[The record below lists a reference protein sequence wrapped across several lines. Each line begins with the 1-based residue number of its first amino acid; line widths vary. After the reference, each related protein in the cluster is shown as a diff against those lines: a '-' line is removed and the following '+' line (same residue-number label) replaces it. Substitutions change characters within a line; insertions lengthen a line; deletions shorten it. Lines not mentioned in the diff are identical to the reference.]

1 MTDPISPAERIQ
13 VVDILRGFA
22 IFGIL
27 LVNMELFNSP
37 IYQVMMGLQVWD
49 RLADRAADL
58 AIRFLAEGKFYTIF
72 SFLFGFGLAMQ
83 MTRAESRGARFV
95 PLYARRLSVLLLIGA
110 MHAVLLWMGD
120 ILMSY
125 AVLGFLLILFR
136 HRSRKALIL
145 WAAASLL
152 ISILLTAG
160 LVGLVELAESQFG
173 RAEGSGRGVA
183 RLAGEYQ
190 RLADQATRSYGQ
202 GTFAEIL
209 QQRIKDLK
217 FIYSFEI
224 FFLPHFFAMFLLGL
238 YAGRRGVFESIPS
251 HLPFIRRV
259 MAWGLGI
266 GIVGNLVFVIGGE
279 YLELS
284 ESFLG
289 GLVSSTAYTVGAPA
303 LSAFYMSAITL
314 LVQKDAWRQRLSPL
328 AAVGRMAL
336 SNYLF
341 QSLICTT
348 IFYSYGLGLYGK
360 VGPAAGAALTIA
372 IFAVQIP
379 LSVWWLRRFRFGP
392 MEWLWRSLTYRRLQ
406 PMRPAG
412 ISIALSP
419 PGR

>member
-1 MTDPISPAERIQ
+1 MTDPISPEERIQ

-49 RLADRAADL
+49 RVADRLADL

-110 MHAVLLWMGD
+110 MHAVLLWIGD
-120 ILMSY
+120 ILMTY

-136 HRSRKALIL
+136 HRSRRALIL
-145 WAAASLL
+145 WATASLL
-152 ISILLTAG
+152 ISILFSAALAG
-160 LVGLVELAESQFG
+160 LGEF
-173 RAEGSGRGVA
+173 AEGSGRGGAGFSVGYHALAEQAA
-183 RLAGEYQ
+183 RA
-190 RLADQATRSYGQ
+190 YGQ

-209 QQRIKDLK
+209 KQRIKDLK

-224 FFLPHFFAMFLLGL
+224 FFVPHFFAMFLLGL
-238 YAGRRGVFESIPS
+238 YAGRRGVFQNISS

-266 GIVGNLVFVIGGE
+266 GIVGNLVFVIEGE
-279 YLELS
+279 YLGLS

-289 GLVSSTAYTVGAPA
+289 ALVSSTAYTVGAPA

-314 LVQKDAWRQRLSPL
+314 LVQKEAWRKRLSPL

-412 ISIALSP
+412 ISMALSP